1 MKDKINY
8 LYNKDNEIAYKNLLD
23 LEVICTESNELYNY
37 FDDILKLLNDN
48 NSFIRVRGFRLI
60 CYLAKWDKDNKINKN
75 INLILNELDD
85 NTSTSVRQSLQK
97 LNLILLYKPELSSII
112 EEKLNKLDISK
123 YKETMQSLIK
133 KDITNL
139 LDNI

>member
-1 MKDKINY
+1 MKEKINN
-8 LYNKDNEIAYKNLLD
+8 LYNKDNVLAYKNLLD

-37 FDDILKLLNDN
+37 FDDILKLLSDK

-60 CYLAKWDKDNKINKN
+60 CNLAQWDKDNKINKN
-75 INLILNELDD
+75 IDFILNELDD
-85 NTSTSVRQSLQK
+85 NTGTSVRQSLKK
-97 LNLILLYKPELSSII
+97 LNLILLYKPELSSKI
-112 EEKLNKLDISK
+112 EDKINNLDISK

-133 KDITNL
+133 KDIKYL